1 MVSWNQELVLAAM
14 EDKSRLSQ
22 ILGLEVP
29 HDFPSDSVRK
39 FVLPMTL
46 EELERD
52 PSIGQWSGMIVHVS
66 DAILIGT
73 MGFKSSPDEFGNVE
87 MGYDIIPKYQGQGYA
102 TEMAWALIEWA
113 FRQPSVDCITAKC
126 LVTNIPSV
134 RVLEKVR
141 MKKVSQVE
149 DMIYWKIDKR

>member
-1 MVSWNQELVLAAM
+1 
-14 EDKSRLSQ
+14 
-22 ILGLEVP
+22 
-29 HDFPSDSVRK
+29 
-39 FVLPMTL
+39 
-46 EELERD
+46 
-52 PSIGQWSGMIVHVS
+52 
-66 DAILIGT
+66 
-73 MGFKSSPDEFGNVE
+73 